1 VRCPDL
7 RRFACAT
14 EYLRGQVS
22 AAFYHSDEAIFEGIF
37 DQIGY
42 AGRVLAP
49 GPSVAHDPATAARSL
64 SHPKFGLFTHGDT
77 ERLLKDMGLTPD
89 RDYAIIEPGIDLELD
104 ATPKERRLVRG
115 KLNVL
120 RYAACRRAGSP
131 ARLRVYQQSRWHA
144 CIALLLAC
152 FSPVPKRDS
161 RRSPTSMPTLQSHPR
176 PVKVDDIPVSTV
188 ELHGKM
194 NVEGP
199 TAWKAR
205 RRQPFGRRRR
215 SRGQLT

>member
-1 VRCPDL
+1 LPQCESNVRCPDL

-89 RDYAIIEPGIDLELD
+89 RDYAIIEPGIDLELID

-120 RYAACRRAGSP
+120 SLRGLPSSGISRAPPLLSTKQVAC
-131 ARLRVYQQSRWHA
+131 LHCFIA
-144 CIALLLAC
+144 CVLFTC
-152 FSPVPKRDS
+152 PK
-161 RRSPTSMPTLQSHPR
+161 T
-176 PVKVDDIPVSTV
+176 
-188 ELHGKM
+188 
-194 NVEGP
+194 
-199 TAWKAR
+199 
-205 RRQPFGRRRR
+205 
-215 SRGQLT
+215 